1 MLRRPPRSTR
11 TDTHF
16 PYTTLF
22 RSLHKFLPDLMPA
35 EGAGTTWNIQISVHE
50 NRSVSPDDTGEIVG
64 KSKELLMFNS
74 GGAGAR
80 PTLDGLNATAF
91 PSGIRTMPVEAT
103 EQVGPIVVW
112 RKELRPDSGGAG
124 RHRGGLG
131 QRVEIGAADGHSLR
145 FNGIGRAAG
154 RERGGR

>member
-35 EGAGTTWNIQISVHE
+35 EGAGTTWNIQINVHE
-50 NRSVSPDDTGEIVG
+50 NRSVSPDDTGELVG

-74 GGAGAR
+74 GGASAR
-80 PTLDGLNATAF
+80 TTLDGLNATAF

-103 EQVGPIVVW
+103 DQVGPIAVW
-112 RKELRPDSGGAG
+112 PKEFVPASGGVG
-124 RHRGGLG
+124 RHRGGVG
-131 QRVEIGAADGHSLR
+131 QLW
-145 FNGIGRAAG
+145 GIGGA
-154 RERGGR
+154 ERNRKT